1 MSRPRS
7 WVLALALL
15 AVGCS
20 GIAPRPP
27 ALTQNRE
34 LEAFAAAAAYPNA
47 EPAVALLAAQQ
58 YMAAHREQ
66 EGYEVFQ
73 RLAREQPG
81 RPILL
86 SLEGMM
92 QARMAGD
99 VALLQRVGWV
109 EEAIRKLDRGAEA
122 EPVGGRLVRGL
133 VFAGLPGRFGKGQQA
148 LADLQASLANRDSFR
163 VELDRGILRAM
174 AAAHRT
180 LGDEARSRELLRQS
194 GDQSLEAPSVV
205 TDISVGPEYGFRFT
219 RPALVREDEGIYVA
233 EGFDFGNIAF
243 LVNEEGVVAIDA
255 GTTEESARAAMT
267 ALRRVT
273 NAPVRYVILTHSH
286 WDHEADRSVGD
297 PEIGRAHV

>member
-7 WVLALALL
+7 GVLAVALV

-27 ALTQNRE
+27 ALAQNRE

-66 EGYEVFQ
+66 EGYEVFR
-73 RLAREQPG
+73 RLAREQPD

-122 EPVGGRLVRGL
+122 EPVAGRLVR
-133 VFAGLPGRFGKGQQA
+133 
-148 LADLQASLANRDSFR
+148 
-163 VELDRGILRAM
+163 
-174 AAAHRT
+174 
-180 LGDEARSRELLRQS
+180 SR
-194 GDQSLEAPSVV
+194 
-205 TDISVGPEYGFRFT
+205 
-219 RPALVREDEGIYVA
+219 
-233 EGFDFGNIAF
+233 
-243 LVNEEGVVAIDA
+243 
-255 GTTEESARAAMT
+255 
-267 ALRRVT
+267 
-273 NAPVRYVILTHSH
+273 
-286 WDHEADRSVGD
+286 
-297 PEIGRAHV
+297 